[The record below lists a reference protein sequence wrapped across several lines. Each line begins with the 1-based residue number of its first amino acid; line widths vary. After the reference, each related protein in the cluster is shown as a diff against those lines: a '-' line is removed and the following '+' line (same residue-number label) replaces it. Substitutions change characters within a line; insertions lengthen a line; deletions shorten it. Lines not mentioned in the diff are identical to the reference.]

1 MQSARETFA
10 DLADI
15 EAILGMRRIAVV
27 GLSSDPSR
35 PSNEVADYLQRHGYT
50 IIPVNP
56 TETEVLG
63 EKSYASLSDIPEPPE
78 VVDVFR
84 RPEHVG
90 AVVDE
95 AIKVGAK
102 AVWLQL
108 SVVNEE
114 AARKA
119 REAGLLVVMD
129 RCLKIEHARRRY

>member
-1 MQSARETFA
+1 MRTARESFA
-10 DLADI
+10 SRADI
-15 EAILGMRRIAVV
+15 DDILEMKRIAVV

-35 PSNEVADYLQRHGYT
+35 PSYDVARYLQRQGYT

-56 TETEVLG
+56 KETEVLG
-63 EKSYASLSDIPEPPE
+63 EKSYPTLSDIPEPPD

-84 RPEHVG
+84 RPEYVG
-90 AVVDE
+90 EIVDE

-108 SVVNEE
+108 GVINEE

-129 RCLKIEHARRRY
+129 RCMKIEHHMLRP